1 VAVSKPIRVLIADDT
16 PDIRLLLR
24 SSLGLN
30 DAFEVVAEAS
40 DGVESIREAARHRP
54 DVVILD
60 LAMPLMDGLE
70 AIPAIRRRSPA
81 SRIVVLSVFPSE
93 RMATPVLEAGAD
105 AYLEKTDVHRLVP
118 LLISLC
124 DGGTAAP
131 VAGDRTLQAAGEPRA
146 TVEPPQAVPSLPV
159 DASSEVLQ
167 ALAHELLSPVTV
179 IMRLA
184 ETVQTSL
191 DELPEDT
198 VRRCLESISRN
209 AAHMAGLIQSL
220 SDAHRVDAGM
230 LALDPEPADLG
241 ALVQQAVADVA
252 SVMDRH
258 SFVTS
263 GVEDAVLSV
272 DAVRI
277 RQVLTNLLTNAAK
290 FSPEGSRVSVQ
301 MSLRGEAVE
310 ISVADEGPGIP
321 PESLNEAFDKFTRLS
336 STRKGGG
343 LGLGLYIARGIVR
356 AHGGELTESSG
367 VEGGARFTILLP
379 RTA

>member
-1 VAVSKPIRVLIADDT
+1 MAVSKPIRVLIADDT

-81 SRIVVLSVFPSE
+81 TRIVVLSVFPSE
-93 RMATPVLEAGAD
+93 RMAAPVLEAGAD

-131 VAGDRTLQAAGEPRA
+131 EPGGRTPEAAGEPRP

-209 AAHMAGLIQSL
+209 AAHMAELIQSL

-258 SFVTS
+258 TFVTS
-263 GVEDAVLSV
+263 GVEDAVVSV

-301 MSLRGEAVE
+301 MSLGGEGVE

-321 PESLNEAFDKFTRLS
+321 PESLDEAFDKFTRLS
-336 STRKGGG
+336 GARKGGG

-367 VEGGARFTILLP
+367 DEGGARFTILLP

>member
-24 SSLGLN
+24 SSLGL
-30 DAFEVVAEAS
+30 DREFEVVAEAS

-54 DVVILD
+54 DVVLLD
-60 LAMPLMDGLE
+60 LAMPRMDGLE

-81 SRIVVLSVFPSE
+81 SKIVVLSVFPSE
-93 RMATPVLEAGAD
+93 RMAAAVLEAGAD

-118 LLISLC
+118 LLISLW
-124 DGGTAAP
+124 DAGGGP
-131 VAGDRTLQAAGEPRA
+131 SQAARSADRGVGEPSP
-146 TVEPPQAVPSLPV
+146 TGELPQAVPPLSA
-159 DASSEVLQ
+159 DTTSEVLQ

-191 DELPEDT
+191 DELPDET
-198 VRRCLESISRN
+198 IRQCLESISRN
-209 AAHMAGLIQSL
+209 ASHMAELIQSL

-230 LALDPEPADLG
+230 LALDPVPTDLG
-241 ALVQQAVADVA
+241 GLVQQSVADVA

-258 SFVTS
+258 AFETA
-263 GVEDAVLSV
+263 GVEEAVVSV

-277 RQVLTNLLTNAAK
+277 RQVLTNLLTNAGK
-290 FSPEGSRVSVQ
+290 FSPEGGRIIVQ
-301 MSLRGEAVE
+301 MSPSEEAVE

-321 PESLNEAFDKFTRLS
+321 PESLDEAFDKFSRLS
-336 STRKGGG
+336 TARKGGG

-356 AHGGELTESSG
+356 AHGGELTASSG
-367 VEGGARFTILLP
+367 EEGARFTIRLP
-379 RTA
+379 RTP